1 MTMPSKPRLGQ
12 PLTPRE
18 LEMLTLL
25 ALGLTGPEIATK
37 KWLSLN
43 TVKTHLKRAYAKL
56 GARTSAQAVALCFQR
71 GHLLITEQH
80 PKTGRTP

>member
-25 ALGLTGPEIATK
+25 ALGCTGPEIATK

-56 GARTSAQAVALCFQR
+56 GARTGAQAVALCFQR

-80 PKTGRTP
+80 PKTGRIT

>member
-18 LEMLTLL
+18 LEMLGLL
-25 ALGLTGPEIATK
+25 ALGLSGADIAK
-37 KWLSLN
+37 KLWISLN
-43 TVKTHLKRAYAKL
+43 TVKTHLRRAYAKL
-56 GARTSAQAVALCFQR
+56 GARTGAQAVALCFQR

-80 PKTGRTP
+80 PKTGRNA